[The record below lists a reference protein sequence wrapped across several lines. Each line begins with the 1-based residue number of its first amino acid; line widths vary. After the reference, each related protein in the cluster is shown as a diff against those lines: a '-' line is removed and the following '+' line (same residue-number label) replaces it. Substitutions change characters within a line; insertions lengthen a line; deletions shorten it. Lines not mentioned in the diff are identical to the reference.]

1 MRKFVSYRRL
11 VSVAALLCGLSLGA
25 SAAHADTVQLN
36 FATVNQNL
44 WQSGPAFIHD
54 DSISTLPDFFSD
66 SVHLDKIDL
75 DPFSAAIDFLSNVIG
90 INLSTG
96 VSIGPTASFSAGLEA
111 GYHVNSGSIDVNYPT
126 TMNLLLPDT
135 IQVGQPFTISADY
148 PAAIS
153 PYSVPASAFSAAQ
166 NVFSAN
172 PGYSGPVSKYA
183 LPTSALDFTP
193 VGGVTTVFPYAEA
206 HLNLD
211 LQASAALNL
220 EACVFLL
227 GCDTEG
233 LSLGSI
239 NGSQQLFEV
248 NTLKGVSVLG
258 EPVIPFNATNVEL
271 PLGLGSFSYSSPN
284 IIFDT
289 SVNGPLKGESFNMGR
304 SQEILK
310 AGFDVDQLIPLVGQL
325 LHNNLGVFGYD
336 LLSFEP
342 TVSLV
347 LNQQLMVTPHPTVDL
362 NFSKTV
368 IYNGSPTHKVS
379 LGVGD
384 SVDLLPTVGGALS
397 GSLVVAPT
405 FSLNPTLT
413 NHTWLSVAFGADV
426 TALELTAPVDVGPAF
441 TGHLD
446 FGDFGFFDIDDKT
459 FPLYVPSITTAAQSI
474 GIQGGINFLSTSVNK
489 LGDSF
494 DAAGNPNYNLTFTK
508 ASGQSL
514 SVQAFGQ
521 LITVPPPT
529 IPSGNCFLLDVQV
542 CESLFVADNDVFLP
556 NADDFPVDEGPAFC
570 ISHCTDLGAF
580 LSQLFPE
587 STSLPDLFGDPIYYS
602 SLNGDPDLFPELPTP
617 EQIVQ
622 TDSIMGQSQFFQSF
636 AVTQPFAIP
645 TPEPMTLAL
654 VGSGIAILAAR
665 RRSVRR

>member
-1 MRKFVSYRRL
+1 MRESGTYQRL
-11 VSVAALLCGLSLGA
+11 VSVGAVLCGLLV
-25 SAAHADTVQLN
+25 AAPAARADTVQLN

-44 WQSGPAFIHD
+44 WQSGPAYVKD
-54 DSISTLPDFFSD
+54 DSISTLPDFFNGSVSLSD
-66 SVHLDKIDL
+66 IDL
-75 DPFSAAIDFLSNVIG
+75 DPISAALDFLSNVIG

-96 VSIGPTASFSAGLEA
+96 VSIAPTATFTAGLEA
-111 GYHVNSGSIDVNYPT
+111 GYHINSGSIDLNYPT
-126 TMNLLLPDT
+126 TVSLTMPDT
-135 IQVGQPFTISADY
+135 VQLGQPITISADY

-166 NVFSAN
+166 NVFTTD

-220 EACVFLL
+220 KACVFLL

-233 LSLGSI
+233 LTLGSI
-239 NGSQQLFEV
+239 DGSQQLFEV
-248 NTLKGVSVLG
+248 NTLNGISILG
-258 EPVIPFNATNVEL
+258 EPVIPFNASNIDL
-271 PLGLGSFSYSSPN
+271 PLGLGTLSYSSPN
-284 IIFDT
+284 ITFDT
-289 SVNGPLKGESFNMGR
+289 SVDGPLKGVSFNLGR

-347 LNQQLMVTPHPTVDL
+347 LNQQLTVTPHPTVDL
-362 NFSKTV
+362 NFSSSV
-368 IYNGSPTHKVS
+368 IYNGQATHTVS

-384 SVDLLPTVGGALS
+384 SIDVLPTVGGALS
-397 GSLVVAPT
+397 GDLVVAPT

-413 NHTWLSVAFGADV
+413 NHTWLSVDFGADI
-426 TALELTAPVDVGPAF
+426 TALELTAPVDAGPAF
-441 TGHLD
+441 STHLD
-446 FGDFGFFDIDDKT
+446 FGDLGFFDIDDKT
-459 FPLYVPSITTAAQSI
+459 FPMYVPSITSATQSI
-474 GIQGGINFLSTSVNK
+474 GIQGGINILSTSVNK
-489 LGDSF
+489 IGDAI
-494 DAAGNPNYNLTFTK
+494 DADGNPNYNLTFTK
-508 ASGQSL
+508 ASGQTL

-521 LITVPPPT
+521 LMTVPPPT
-529 IPSGNCFLLDVQV
+529 IPISSCFQFDVQI
-542 CESLFVADNDVFLP
+542 CESVFVADDDVFLP
-556 NADDFPVDEGPAFC
+556 NADGFAVDQGSAFC
-570 ISHCTDLGAF
+570 ISRCTDLGA
-580 LSQLFPE
+580 LMSQLFPE
-587 STSLPDLFGDPIYYS
+587 NTSLPDLFGDPIYYS

-617 EQIVQ
+617 DQIVQ
-622 TDSIMGQSQFFQSF
+622 TDPIIGQSQFFQSF
-636 AVTQPFAIP
+636 AVTQPFAVP

-654 VGSGIAILAAR
+654 VGSGIAIMAAR
-665 RRSVRR
+665 RRRARR

>member
-1 MRKFVSYRRL
+1 MREFVSVRRL
-11 VSVAALLCGLSLGA
+11 LSIGALLCGLSLAA
-25 SAAHADTVQLN
+25 SAARADPVQLN

-44 WQSGPAFIHD
+44 WQSGPAFVHD
-54 DSISTLPDFFSD
+54 DSISTLPDFFSG

-96 VSIGPTASFSAGLEA
+96 VSIGPTASFTAGLEA
-111 GYHVNSGSIDVNYPT
+111 GYHVNSGSINVNYPT
-126 TMNLLLPDT
+126 TVNLSLPDT
-135 IQVGQPFTISADY
+135 VQAGQPFTVSADY

-183 LPTSALDFTP
+183 LPASALDFTP

-211 LQASAALNL
+211 LQASGALNL
-220 EACVFLL
+220 EACAFLL
-227 GCDTEG
+227 GCESEG
-233 LSLGSI
+233 LSLGSVD
-239 NGSQQLFEV
+239 GSQQLFEI
-248 NTLKGVSVLG
+248 NTLNGISVLG
-258 EPVIPFNATNVEL
+258 EPVIPFNATNVPL
-271 PLGLGSFSYSSPN
+271 PLGLGTFSYSSPN
-284 IIFDT
+284 ITFDK
-289 SVNGPLKGESFNMGR
+289 SVDGPLKGVSFNMGR

-347 LNQQLMVTPHPTVDL
+347 LNQQLTVTPHPTVDL
-362 NFSKTV
+362 NFSSSV
-368 IYNGSPTHKVS
+368 IYNGRPTHTVS
-379 LGVGD
+379 VGVGD
-384 SVDLLPTVGGALS
+384 SVDLLPTVGGVLS
-397 GSLVVAPT
+397 GDLVVAPT

-413 NHTWLSVAFGADV
+413 NHTWLSVDFGADV
-426 TALELTAPVDVGPAF
+426 TALQLTAPVDVGPAF
-441 TGHLD
+441 STHLD
-446 FGDFGFFDIDDKT
+446 FGDLGFFDIDNNT
-459 FPLYVPSITTAAQSI
+459 FPVYVPSITSTAQSI
-474 GIQGGINFLSTSVNK
+474 GVTGGINFLSTSVNK
-489 LGDSF
+489 IGDAF
-494 DAAGNPNYNLTFTK
+494 DDDGNPNYNLTFTK
-508 ASGQSL
+508 ASGQAL

-521 LITVPPPT
+521 LVTVPPPT
-529 IPSGNCFLLDVQV
+529 IPANNCFVFDIQI
-542 CESLFVADNDVFLP
+542 CETDFLADQDVFLP
-556 NADDFPVDEGPAFC
+556 NADGILVDEGTAFC

-580 LSQLFPE
+580 MSQLFPE

-617 EQIVQ
+617 DQVVQ
-622 TDSIMGQSQFFQSF
+622 SDPVMGQSQFFQSF
-636 AVTQPFAIP
+636 ATTQPFAVP

-654 VGSGIAILAAR
+654 VASGLAVMAAR
-665 RRSVRR
+665 KRSVRR